1 MVLSNT
7 NRISVATILSRA
19 CDSHEQQSL
28 LVSNNAIQMVGE
40 SLTFNHPDIQTPAV
54 KVLAML
60 VYKSEK
66 ARQIF
71 IKIKV

>member
-1 MVLSNT
+1 MA
-7 NRISVATILSRA
+7 IILSRA
-19 CDSHEQQSL
+19 CDSHDQQSI
-28 LVSNNAIQMVGE
+28 LVANNAIQLVAE

-66 ARQIF
+66 VF
-71 IKIKV
+71 FKWLPKYDFV